1 MMNVLALGPGLL
13 LILLGLGG
21 FSGLPLSIPPLP
33 PDPVIER
40 AAPDECL
47 LHVALAG
54 RAKPAAGSANR
65 AEALLAEAEVQ
76 RFIGEMAT
84 AVEKMLMRREEDL
97 AEAGFGGPRFTPA
110 MRSLAFTL
118 LTRPA
123 AFTVESLVIGG
134 PETDVT
140 GSLVV
145 NCGAET
151 ERVREMLEQALAD
164 LQQLEGATVE
174 EFELDGS
181 RWSRFTML
189 PADAPDLVW
198 GFKDGLFLAAVGPEG
213 VKTLLSRLADKARP
227 APAWK
232 AGLAKRLPLE
242 RRSMLAHLDVAKCL
256 AIANAMIRDKDFAP
270 AVEASGL
277 GGLRALQGIA
287 GLTKDEMASAT
298 ILDVEGE
305 PRVFL
310 AAGKG
315 AIAAADL
322 RAIPAEATMAQ
333 VVKLDLAAML
343 QTGLA
348 YMEAVDTGS
357 SARPRELLEQV
368 RAVAGIDVEKHLL
381 EPLGDT
387 WTACT
392 LPGEDPMGLPR
403 TAVSVGLDDAK
414 TFTKT
419 LAAITAL
426 VTKGAAQPGMPPL
439 KFGSRKAR
447 VGEQRLFTVRLGD
460 SPLEPAWCVD
470 GDRLLLGVSAEAV
483 EAMTAQRTAARSL
496 ADVAEIKALLGDR
509 VAALGYQE
517 PQAAVASLA
526 QAYAAIGPLAT
537 TTLAQAGLTLPRL
550 PAADMVTKHLRPAV
564 SVVRRAA
571 DGDVIAEG
579 RSSLPL
585 GPLGGA
591 GLGASP
597 ATVGMVAR
605 LMLPAVQASREA
617 ARQTVGMNNL
627 KQLATAMHSHEAAE
641 NTLPAAAI
649 CDGEGKPLLSWRVR
663 LLPYLGEEQLYEQFH
678 LDEPWDSE
686 HNKALLDRMPK
697 LFSAPGD
704 DAAKPGMTRY
714 LVPTG
719 EGTIFPAP
727 DDAMTLAHV
736 SDGCLKT
743 ILLVEAEAAK
753 AVPWT
758 KPEDLAVDLDKPH
771 DGLKNARP
779 KGFVAAFADG
789 SVRLIPAD
797 VAAKVLAAAFTR
809 SGDEQVEAP

>member
-1 MMNVLALGPGLL
+1 MMNVLALAPGLL
-13 LILLGLGG
+13 FILLGLGG
-21 FSGLPLSIPPLP
+21 FSGLPLSMPPLP
-33 PDPVIER
+33 ADPVIGR

-47 LHVALAG
+47 LHVALSG
-54 RAKPAAGSANR
+54 PAKSVADSKNR
-65 AEALLAEAEVQ
+65 AEALLAEGEVQ
-76 RFIGEMAT
+76 RFIGEMANV
-84 AVEKMLMRREEDL
+84 VEEMLALQD
-97 AEAGFGGPRFTPA
+97 ADAGGPRLTPA
-110 MRSLAFTL
+110 MRSLAYTL

-123 AFTVESLVIGG
+123 ALTVDSFAITPDGFTAEASL
-134 PETDVT
+134 
-140 GSLVV
+140 LV
-145 NCGAET
+145 NCGAQVDD
-151 ERVREMLEQALAD
+151 VRAALDQAIAD
-164 LQQLEGATVE
+164 VRQIEAWLTLE
-174 EFELDGS
+174 EFEAQGLKATRLAG
-181 RWSRFTML
+181 L
-189 PADAPDLVW
+189 PPEAPVMAW
-198 GFKDGLFLAAVGPEG
+198 GFKDGFFMAAVGTDGLEH
-213 VKTLLSRLADKARP
+213 LLARLADEARP
-227 APAWK
+227 APVWK
-232 AGLAKRLPLE
+232 TALEKRLPLE
-242 RRSMLAHLDVAKCL
+242 RRSMLAHVDVAKCL

-270 AVEASGL
+270 GIEASGL
-277 GGLRALQGIA
+277 GGLRAVQGIA

-298 ILDVEGE
+298 ILDFEGQ
-305 PRVFL
+305 PAGFF

-315 AIAAADL
+315 VIAAADL
-322 RAIPAEATMAQ
+322 RAIPADATMAQ
-333 VVKLDLAAML
+333 VLKLDLAAML
-343 QTGLA
+343 QAVLA
-348 YMEAVDTGS
+348 WMEAVDNGS
-357 SARPRELLEQV
+357 SARPKEMLEQV
-368 RAVAGIDVEKHLL
+368 RAVAGIDVEKHVL

-392 LPGEDPMGLPR
+392 LPGQGPLELPP
-403 TAVSVGLDDAK
+403 TVVSVGLDDAK

-419 LAAITAL
+419 LAAVTAL
-426 VTKGAAQPGMPPL
+426 LAKGAAQLGMPPL
-439 KFGSRKAR
+439 KFGSRKAS

-483 EAMTAQRTAARSL
+483 ETMIAQRAAARSL

-509 VAALGYQE
+509 VATLGYQE

-526 QAYAAIGPLAT
+526 QAYAAVGPLAAAP
-537 TTLAQAGLTLPRL
+537 LAQADLTPPRL
-550 PAADMVTKHLRPAV
+550 PAADVVTKHLRPAV

-597 ATVGMVAR
+597 ATVGMVAG
-605 LMLPAVQASREA
+605 LMLPALQASREA

-627 KQLATAMHSHEAAE
+627 KQLALAMHSHEAAE
-641 NTLPAAAI
+641 NALPAAAI

-663 LLPYLGEEQLYEQFH
+663 MLPYLDQAELYEQFK
-678 LDEPWDSE
+678 LDEPWDSD
-686 HNKALLDRMPK
+686 HNKALLDKMPK
-697 LFSAPGD
+697 IFASPG

-736 SDGCLKT
+736 SDGCSKT
-743 ILLVEAEAAK
+743 ILIVEAEAAK

-758 KPEDLAVDLDKPH
+758 KPEDLPVNLDKPH
-771 DGLKNARP
+771 AGLKNARP
-779 KGFVAAFADG
+779 TGFVAAFADG
-789 SVRLIPAD
+789 HVQVIPAD